1 LRVPATATPIGLRD
15 RLEEVVGSDHVR
27 TDVGSLV
34 TFSTDATPLECGR
47 PDAVVFP
54 ATAEEVAGVLRV
66 ANELG
71 VPVVPRGSGTNLSA
85 GTVPHRGGI
94 VLVLTRMN
102 KVKEVSDAELVAVC
116 EPGVRTI
123 ELAQAAAVSTGGLI
137 RSTQHDRVFASGMGG
152 VGWPRGGVGIGG

>member
-1 LRVPATATPIGLRD
+1 MAATATSSGLRAQ
-15 RLEEVVGSDHVR
+15 LEGVVGRDHVR
-27 TDVGSLV
+27 TDVGALV
-34 TFSTDATPLECGR
+34 TFSTDATPLERGR

-66 ANELG
+66 ANERG

-102 KVKEVSDAELVAVC
+102 ALKEISDAELVAVC

-123 ELAQAAAVSTGGLI
+123 DWAQAAAAEGLLFPRDPGSQSTA
-137 RSTQHDRVFASGMGG
+137 T
-152 VGWPRGGVGIGG
+152 IGGN